1 MCLSLCV
8 CLCTNVWL
16 YSCLWVMVFKCFCK
30 RPPSNEGSHLS
41 KLHFP
46 CNKGERWTLSL
57 ESVTSIKKTYKPA
70 KGSLSSSQL
79 FVTSLHYWEI
89 YPPIMA
95 TYKHYLI
102 MPSKWGMVD
111 IDWILQHVM
120 LMLVL
125 KVILTKILHGENS
138 EAYED
143 NPSII
148 NSNVIRAKQF

>member
-1 MCLSLCV
+1 
-8 CLCTNVWL
+8 
-16 YSCLWVMVFKCFCK
+16 
-30 RPPSNEGSHLS
+30 
-41 KLHFP
+41 
-46 CNKGERWTLSL
+46 
-57 ESVTSIKKTYKPA
+57 
-70 KGSLSSSQL
+70 
-79 FVTSLHYWEI
+79 
-89 YPPIMA
+89 MA